1 MRHKGF
7 ILTALF
13 LLSLGSAQAQVYEM
27 PSFISNESV
36 VRWWKDSTILVYTWQ
51 SSTLHGFLL
60 YTKGQTAAQFIDYS
74 DAGARALYV
83 GGSYSAV
90 DNCGFFYFCGN
101 NGSQAA
107 VGGFAIPSLPSGG
120 PVYHTWLPHID
131 VFDMDSVAFTRMEL
145 FEDSG
150 LVCLALVGETKVGST
165 VNMPNTTVATEFLIP
180 GSMAWYGCLI
190 YNKDSVVRYTDITCL
205 DSVIV
210 AVGTRADHIGCC
222 YRPFEKSWHF
232 PTNPL
237 LTNSAVEIISGS
249 RALEKVLARKI
260 AGDRMALA
268 FLAK

>member
-60 YTKGQTAAQFIDYS
+60 YTKGQTAAQFID
-74 DAGARALYV
+74 LP
-83 GGSYSAV
+83 GSIIVRYLQIMNDWV
-90 DNCGFFYFCGN
+90 YFCGN

-165 VNMPNTTVATEFLIP
+165 VNMPNTFLPSPDCRSLLPTVISSRRRQAI
-180 GSMAWYGCLI
+180 
-190 YNKDSVVRYTDITCL
+190 
-205 DSVIV
+205 
-210 AVGTRADHIGCC
+210 
-222 YRPFEKSWHF
+222 
-232 PTNPL
+232 
-237 LTNSAVEIISGS
+237 LT
-249 RALEKVLARKI
+249 ARD
-260 AGDRMALA
+260 GN
-268 FLAK
+268 